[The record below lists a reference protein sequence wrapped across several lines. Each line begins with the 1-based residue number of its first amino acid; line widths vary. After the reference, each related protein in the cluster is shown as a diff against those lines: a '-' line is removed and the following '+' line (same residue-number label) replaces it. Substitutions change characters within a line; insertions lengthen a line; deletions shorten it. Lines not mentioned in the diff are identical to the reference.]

1 MINSSKFMQIVF
13 SIIPYSEKCYSLQH
27 ILTGAEI
34 YHLKIHEEL
43 YMIVLIEMLNF
54 LPHLD
59 SLQISSLL
67 YSDPIYMINEEREI
81 LSLIIRQNQITKVY
95 LRKMIHIDDVY
106 FLIELCPRMT
116 YLKVDFSN
124 HMDIEVIIPLIFMK
138 INTKYNHQLR
148 LLCFRIVAA
157 DEKLIEKLNKMIKF
171 QKFLFHY
178 KIKRV
183 LDNIYVQWK

>member
-13 SIIPYSEKCYSLQH
+13 TIIPYSEKCYLLQH
-27 ILTGAEI
+27 ILTVAEI
-34 YHLKIHEEL
+34 HHLKVHEDL
-43 YMIVLIEMLNF
+43 FMIVLIEMLNL

-67 YSDPIYMINEEREI
+67 YANPIHMTNEEREV
-81 LSLIIRQNQITKVY
+81 LSSIISQNQITKVY
-95 LRKMIHIDDVY
+95 LRKMITIDDIY
-106 FLIELCPRMT
+106 FLFELCPRMT

-124 HMDIEVIIPLIFMK
+124 HMDIEVIIPLILKK
-138 INTKYNHQLR
+138 ITTKYNHQLR

-157 DEKLIEKLNKMIKF
+157 DEKLIEKLKKMIDF
-171 QKFLFHY
+171 EKFLCDY

-183 LDNIYVQWK
+183 FDNIYIQWK